1 MNILDKIVKTKRA
14 EVAQQ
19 KKALEISN
27 LERIINEK
35 AEPSRNFMR
44 HIKNAVLS
52 HRLAIIAEL
61 KKASPSKGIIRE
73 DFDPVE
79 IARDY
84 ALNGAT
90 CLSVLTDSHYFQG
103 SPSYIRQVKQ
113 AVSLPLLRKD
123 FIIDEYQIL
132 ESKALGADCIL
143 LIAAILDDSQLL
155 DYTLMAHD
163 LGMDVLVEVHSLEEF
178 GRALN
183 LPIRVIGV
191 NNRNLKDF
199 SISMDVTLQIRQELP
214 DDYILI
220 SESGIESH
228 EDIQHMQNEGIFAFL
243 VGTTLMSSRSAG
255 EALARLRGG

>member
-1 MNILDKIVKTKRA
+1 MNILDKIVKTKMA

-19 KKALEISN
+19 KKALEIAN
-27 LERIINEK
+27 LERIINER

-44 HIKNAVLS
+44 QLKNAVLS

-61 KKASPSKGIIRE
+61 KKASPSKGLIRA
-73 DFDPVE
+73 DFDPIE
-79 IARDY
+79 LARDY

-132 ESKALGADCIL
+132 ESKALGADAIL
-143 LIAAILDDSQLL
+143 LIVAILDDSQLM

-178 GRALN
+178 GRALK
-183 LPIRVIGV
+183 LPIRVVGV

-199 SISMDVTLQIRQELP
+199 SINVETSIQLRQELP

-220 SESGIESH
+220 SESGIESR
-228 EDIQHMQNEGIFAFL
+228 EDIKRLQDEGIYAFL
-243 VGTTLMSSRSAG
+243 VGSSLMAARNVG
-255 EALARLRGG
+255 EALSQLRGG